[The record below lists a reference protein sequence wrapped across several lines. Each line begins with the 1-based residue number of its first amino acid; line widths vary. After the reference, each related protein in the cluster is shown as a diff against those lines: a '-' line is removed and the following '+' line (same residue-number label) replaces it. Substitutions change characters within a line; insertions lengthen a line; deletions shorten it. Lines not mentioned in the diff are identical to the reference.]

1 MYSTWHVG
9 HVCVCVCGTMCKH
22 GDIMAVVFIIFNVV
36 LGGFAYEYLCVVMVM
51 AGGLLPHLYQKHT
64 LMSVLLFTL
73 T

>member
-36 LGGFAYEYLCVVMVM
+36 LGGFAYEYLCVVM
-51 AGGLLPHLYQKHT
+51 ATAHLP
-64 LMSVLLFTL
+64 SP
-73 T
+73 